1 MFHML
6 RQLGVGSGVSA
17 GRFAAKATSP
27 MWRGPVGLPSPPS
40 VKRSAQVLPTAE
52 GEMLVCNTN
61 GCMRLSRAL
70 GWRVQEAAEVFSI
83 L

>member
-1 MFHML
+1 M
-6 RQLGVGSGVSA
+6 SA
-17 GRFAAKATSP
+17 GHFTAKATSP

-70 GWRVQEAAEVFSI
+70 G
-83 L
+83 